1 MSIPKT
7 KFSSSNYSDND
18 FKDIFPVVEFHRK
31 HLTGDNYNK
40 VTGTVTLTN
49 NFGTDYAVFTS
60 MYFGYT
66 GGSDETY
73 SQTETSGAISGNI
86 IIANITDTSFEWNL
100 FLANNESI
108 NIYIIFMVV
117 FNDSL
122 DYPKSYT

>member
-31 HLTGDNYNK
+31 HLTGTEDK

-66 GGSDETY
+66 GSSAGTFT
-73 SQTETSGAISGNI
+73 QTQTSGAITGNI

-100 FLANNESI
+100 FLASNQSI

-122 DYPKSYT
+122 DYPKSYS